1 MLTFVQRNPDGEWV
15 RSETS
20 YAVLVNKDSAI
31 PPGTPLLNAIPV
43 NKDHSNMVK
52 FGEDDPVYQIV
63 MSFVLDLTNELIIQR
78 DSHVDRAMSMPV
90 QKNARTFSTIPFPKD
105 PGFVGREDIL
115 AQLESNFANL
125 TSRRRA
131 SLYGLGGI
139 G

>member
-1 MLTFVQRNPDGEWV
+1 MLTFDQRNPAGTWV
-15 RSETS
+15 RSETT

-52 FGEDDPVYQIV
+52 FGEDDPVYQTV
-63 MSFVLDLTNELIIQR
+63 MAFVSKLTNDLYIQG
-78 DSHVDRAMSMPV
+78 DSHLDGTISMPV

-105 PGFVGREDIL
+105 PGFVGREEIL
-115 AQLESNFANL
+115 AQLESNLADL
-125 TSRRRA
+125 TSRRWA